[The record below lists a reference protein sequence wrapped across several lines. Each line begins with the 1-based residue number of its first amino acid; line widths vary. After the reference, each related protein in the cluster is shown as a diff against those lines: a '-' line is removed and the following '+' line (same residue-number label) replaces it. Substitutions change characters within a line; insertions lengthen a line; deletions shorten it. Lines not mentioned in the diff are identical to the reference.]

1 MKTKSIVHTK
11 KDITD
16 SIRKDYRRESPLPL
30 LNKRR
35 VRNLVIIIFI
45 LFSIIPA
52 GCAVNNKVLMG
63 RDASSY
69 LADLKERFVRK
80 PYTAKYI
87 RWRGS
92 ERVIAL
98 IFNTNGGGFESISRL
113 DDGLH
118 FYSYLILDRIE
129 ETTRGVTEEDV
140 QSYLKEI
147 EKNHLK
153 PFVIFDKSGEEKAI
167 IWTRV
172 GNQISA
178 YVNGKGHVTIE
189 LSDNLYMGRRAI
201 SLWRRNQ
208 NLN

>member
-16 SIRKDYRRESPLPL
+16 SIRKDYGRESPLPL
-30 LNKRR
+30 LNKRM
-35 VRNLVIIIFI
+35 VRNLVIIIFT

-52 GCAVNNKVLMG
+52 GCAVNNKILMG
-63 RDASSY
+63 SNASSY
-69 LADLKERFVRK
+69 LGDLKERVVK
-80 PYTAKYI
+80 SHYTVKYI

-92 ERVIAL
+92 EGVIAL
-98 IFNTNGGGFESISRL
+98 ILNTDGRGFESISRL

-129 ETTRGVTEEDV
+129 EDRKVTEEDV

-178 YVNGKGHVTIE
+178 YVNSKGHVTIE

-201 SLWRRNQ
+201 SLWRRDQ

>member
-1 MKTKSIVHTK
+1 MLFPGRLPQIIARRFMTKIRLYKTVVIC
-11 KDITD
+11 I
-16 SIRKDYRRESPLPL
+16 L
-30 LNKRR
+30 L
-35 VRNLVIIIFI
+35 LI
-45 LFSIIPA
+45 SS
-52 GCAVNNKVLMG
+52 GCGVNNKVLMG
-63 RDASSY
+63 KDASSY

-98 IFNTNGGGFESISRL
+98 ILNTDGRGFESISRL

-129 ETTRGVTEEDV
+129 EARRVTEEDV

-178 YVNGKGHVTIE
+178 YVNSKGHVTIE
-189 LSDNLYMGRRAI
+189 ISDNLYMGRRSI

-208 NLN
+208 SLN